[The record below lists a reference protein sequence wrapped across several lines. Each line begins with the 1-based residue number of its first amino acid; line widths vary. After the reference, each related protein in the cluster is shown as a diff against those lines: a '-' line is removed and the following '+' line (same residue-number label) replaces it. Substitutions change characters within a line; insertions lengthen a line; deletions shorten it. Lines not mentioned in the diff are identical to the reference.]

1 MNIADRI
8 QCLRKNKG
16 LSQEELADKVGVS
29 RQAVSKWESE
39 QSTPD
44 IEKIII
50 MSELFEVTT
59 DYILKGIEPVSM
71 TNKKTMYSLYLG
83 FALIFATIA
92 GIWSFTANRFRID
105 ECFFIVIAG
114 AAIGCAIALVI
125 QVIFKICGHGTILA
139 LTFFAAFRNFHIS
152 ICSQIVDK
160 LRLTRYYKG
169 NPNTLPRRC
178 NHDRRNLRP
187 LFIRQPARSVH

>member
-1 MNIADRI
+1 MRNSSLPYSFQQGLGQARP
-8 QCLRKNKG
+8 NKK
-16 LSQEELADKVGVS
+16 LSQRGKNFQEL
-29 RQAVSKWESE
+29 
-39 QSTPD
+39 
-44 IEKIII
+44 
-50 MSELFEVTT
+50 
-59 DYILKGIEPVSM
+59 
-71 TNKKTMYSLYLG
+71 
-83 FALIFATIA
+83 
-92 GIWSFTANRFRID
+92 
-105 ECFFIVIAG
+105 
-114 AAIGCAIALVI
+114 
-125 QVIFKICGHGTILA
+125 KICGHGTVLA